1 MRKEL
6 QRGTKKML
14 ALLTALMLCLLPA
27 CAPAEEAQP
36 TPGTLYTQLM
46 LNALAAGREVYG
58 DTSMQISMPTVAD
71 VGDDELEVVQAVLDL
86 LSCGSVTYSGAV
98 TAEGFDGRMGLS
110 MKDGDGLTNIADVAI
125 SLNGERALLTT
136 SLMPST
142 ALEVRYDEIVQLL
155 GLDQIDWEA
164 LGAALGESLAGYTDA
179 LIQWAAT
186 LPAPVEGGAVA
197 ATDTCDAA
205 ASTAT
210 IQLTGDELAALGQA
224 LGEAA
229 KNDGFTSSLY
239 AMTNGGDWSE
249 AVDEAVENWRM
260 STSGAE
266 LELRMLL
273 NDAGSPVAFYLSGS
287 GDVIGLESKTTEN
300 GALVRLCFASGG
312 ETLFDLVLDVS
323 ALLDETFRTDVRVAM
338 VAGEADDR
346 VTLSEQ
352 ISTEAAI
359 VDGVE
364 TITGSDTVES
374 VAEQGT
380 DEAATQVR
388 TTGTYQSEQ
397 VTKPVGDVDFETV
410 STANMQMTVAQDGT
424 ELMTIAYDVRS
435 NLASREYVPAD
446 LSGMKTIGLTDL
458 LDEATLT
465 SLTAELTSG
474 GMLALSKAMSL
485 LPQETLTHIMELGAA
500 LQARPGPTKALP
512 AWPGGP
518 FCCDGGVRPGP
529 CAPGGCPPR
538 AADRSAAAPAGSRW
552 DCAASGTAAHPAHGT
567 PCHARRPA

>member
-58 DTSMQISMPTVAD
+58 DTSMQISMPTVAE

-266 LELRMLL
+266 LELRILM
-273 NDAGSPVAFYLSGS
+273 NEAGSPVAFYLSGS
-287 GDVIGLESKTTEN
+287 GDVLGLESKTTEN

-323 ALLDETFRTDVRVAM
+323 ALLDETFRTDVRIAM
-338 VAGEADDR
+338 VAGEADER
-346 VTLSEQ
+346 MTLSEQ

-364 TITGSDTVES
+364 TITGSGTVES

-388 TTGTYQSEQ
+388 VSATYQSEQ

-446 LSGMKTIGLTDL
+446 LSGVKTIGLTDL

-500 LQARPGPTKALP
+500 L
-512 AWPGGP
+512 
-518 FCCDGGVRPGP
+518 
-529 CAPGGCPPR
+529 
-538 AADRSAAAPAGSRW
+538 
-552 DCAASGTAAHPAHGT
+552 
-567 PCHARRPA
+567 

>member
-210 IQLTGDELAALGQA
+210 IQLTGDNLVALGQA

-229 KNDGFTSSLY
+229 KNDGFASSLY
-239 AMTNGGDWSE
+239 AMTNGGNWSE

-260 STSGAE
+260 STSSAE
-266 LELRMLL
+266 LELRILM
-273 NDAGSPVAFYLSGS
+273 NEAGSPVAFYLSGS

-323 ALLDETFRTDVRVAM
+323 ALLDETFRTDVRIAM
-338 VAGEADDR
+338 VAGEADER

-352 ISTEAAI
+352 ISAEAAI

-364 TITGSDTVES
+364 TVVTSDAVES
-374 VAEQGT
+374 VVTEDADGET
-380 DEAATQVR
+380 VAVRAAATIA
-388 TTGTYQSEQ
+388 GEQ
-397 VTKPVGDVDFETV
+397 VTRPVGDADFESV
-410 STANMQMTVAQDGT
+410 SDTSMEMTVDVNGA
-424 ELMTIAYDVRS
+424 ELMAIAYDVRS

-500 LQARPGPTKALP
+500 L
-512 AWPGGP
+512 
-518 FCCDGGVRPGP
+518 
-529 CAPGGCPPR
+529 
-538 AADRSAAAPAGSRW
+538 
-552 DCAASGTAAHPAHGT
+552 
-567 PCHARRPA
+567 